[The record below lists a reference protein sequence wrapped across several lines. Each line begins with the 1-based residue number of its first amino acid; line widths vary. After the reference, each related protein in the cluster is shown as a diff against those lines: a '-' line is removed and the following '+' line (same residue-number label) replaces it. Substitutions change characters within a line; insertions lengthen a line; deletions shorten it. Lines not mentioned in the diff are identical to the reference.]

1 MIFKETRLKGAYL
14 VELEK
19 REDHRGFFA
28 RGWCRHEAEGLGLKG
43 EMVQF
48 NISYNSKKGTLRG
61 MHYQAAPYQEAKLVR
76 CIRGAVYDVIID
88 LRPGSFT
95 YRQWFGVTLS
105 QQDDVLLY
113 VPENFAHGYQTLADD
128 TEVNYFVSQYY
139 TPEAERGV
147 RFDDPALGIAW
158 PETTERIIT
167 AKDRNWPDLHSV

>member
-28 RGWCRHEAEGLGLKG
+28 RGWCRQEAAELGLKG

-48 NISYNSKKGTLRG
+48 NISYNRKKGTLRG

-76 CIRGAVYDVIID
+76 CILGAVYDVIVD
-88 LRPGSFT
+88 LRPGSPT
-95 YRQWFGVTLS
+95 YRQWLGVTLS
-105 QQDDVLLY
+105 QQDDTLLY

-147 RFDDPALGIAW
+147 RFDDPTLGIAW

-167 AKDRNWPDLHSV
+167 AKDRNWPDLHSQ